1 MLRER
6 IFSALVLI
14 PLFVWVV
21 LAAGESVF
29 ILFLLALTALA
40 AREWGRLLGF
50 SRRYCWAYNVLVSL
64 CALLAILFAAYPPQ
78 SVTFSA
84 SVRDWGRT
92 AAGTLVFVGALIWI
106 VVIPLL
112 LGQYARNGHFIKETL
127 LLKGFGF
134 LFLSAFSAAMLFCR
148 QLLGDV
154 GLLALFVL
162 VWANDS
168 AAYFIGKRYGKTPFA
183 AAISAR
189 KTREGF
195 LGGWGVSLLFAV
207 VVYPWLFA
215 AYLEFFRFIAISA
228 IALLYASCGDLFE
241 SVMKRRVGRKDSGTI
256 LPGHGGVLDRIDS
269 WLPAMTIWAAGLILS
284 ASL

>member
-14 PLFVWVV
+14 PLFIWVV
-21 LAAGESVF
+21 LAASESVF
-29 ILFLLALTALA
+29 ILFLLTLSALA
-40 AREWGRLLGF
+40 GRELGRLLGF
-50 SRRYCWAYNVLVSL
+50 SRHCGYAYTVLVLL
-64 CALLAILFAAYPPQ
+64 CTLFAIFLAAYLPQ
-78 SVTFSA
+78 IATFSA
-84 SVRDWGRT
+84 PVRNCART
-92 AAGTLVFVGALIWI
+92 AAGTLVFVGALTWI
-106 VVIPLL
+106 VAIPVL

-127 LLKGFGF
+127 LLKGFGL
-134 LFLSAFSAAMLFCR
+134 LFLSAFSAAMIFCR

-168 AAYFIGKRYGKTPFA
+168 GAYFIGKRYGKTPFA

-195 LGGWGVSLLFAV
+195 LGGWGVSLSFAV

-215 AYLEFFRFIAISA
+215 AYLDFIRFIAISA

-241 SVMKRRVGRKDSGTI
+241 SVMKRRVGRKDSGTM

-269 WLPAMTIWAAGLILS
+269 WLPAMTIWASGLILS